1 MLLFRKEFACS
12 VFYPFE
18 IKGMNKIL
26 IKVVNRSG
34 DSGFYFRVTDEGG
47 NHIPALEFV
56 SANSLI

>member
-1 MLLFRKEFACS
+1 
-12 VFYPFE
+12 
-18 IKGMNKIL
+18 MNKIL